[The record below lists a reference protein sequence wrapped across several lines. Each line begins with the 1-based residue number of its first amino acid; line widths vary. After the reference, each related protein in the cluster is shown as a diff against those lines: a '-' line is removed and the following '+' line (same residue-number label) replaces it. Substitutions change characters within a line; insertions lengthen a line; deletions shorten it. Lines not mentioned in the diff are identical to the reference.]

1 MFTLGVAV
9 DGNWSNW
16 GYYSSCPVEQA
27 TRQRRDTVTTQ
38 PQAMVEAHAME
49 VTATPS
55 AAMLVIAKV
64 PDVLSILCSVFC
76 TLYTL

>member
-1 MFTLGVAV
+1 MGTGVTGDTIAHAQL
-9 DGNWSNW
+9 
-16 GYYSSCPVEQA
+16 PVEQA

-49 VTATPS
+49 VTATQS

-64 PDVLSILCSVFC
+64 PDVLSIFCLYSVYSVLY